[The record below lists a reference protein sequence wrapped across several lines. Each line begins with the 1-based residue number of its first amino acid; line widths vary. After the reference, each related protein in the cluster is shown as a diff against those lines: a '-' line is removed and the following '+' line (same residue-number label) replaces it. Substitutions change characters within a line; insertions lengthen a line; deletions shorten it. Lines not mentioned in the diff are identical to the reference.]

1 MKEKILVVAAHPD
14 DEILGCGGT
23 ISKKIRYNKAIV
35 NTLILSKG
43 INARDDV
50 KNIKKKLNKNV
61 LNAKKANKYLGVKS
75 LEVLDF
81 PDNQF
86 DKVSLLSIVKEV
98 EKRVRNFK
106 PDIIFTHF
114 SGDLNIDHQITNRAV
129 MTACRPVSK
138 FTVPKIF
145 AFEISSSTEWSFGS
159 SKKYFNP
166 NHFED
171 VSKTIKNKINSL
183 KFYKNEMRK
192 YPHSRSLKNIENLAK
207 VRGSSVFKKHAE
219 AFILLRSIS

>member
-23 ISKKIRYNKAIV
+23 ISKKVKYDKATV
-35 NTLILSKG
+35 KTLILSKG
-43 INARDDV
+43 VNARENI
-50 KNIKKKLNKNV
+50 KNIKKKLDKNI
-61 LNAKKANKYLGVKS
+61 LSAKKANEYLGVKS
-75 LEVLDF
+75 LEILDF

-86 DKVSLLSIVKEV
+86 DKVSLLSIIKEV
-98 EKRVRNFK
+98 EKRVKNFK

-129 MTACRPVSK
+129 MTACRPVSNIS
-138 FTVPKIF
+138 VAKIY

-159 SKKYFNP
+159 SKKFFNP

-171 VSKTIKNKINSL
+171 VSTTIKNKINSL
-183 KFYKNEMRK
+183 KFYKNEMRR
-192 YPHSRSLKNIENLAK
+192 YPHSRSLKNVENLAK
-207 VRGSSVFKKHAE
+207 VRGSSVFKKYAE

>member
-1 MKEKILVVAAHPD
+1 MTEKILVVASHPD

-23 ISKKIRYNKAIV
+23 IYKKIKYEKAKV
-35 NTLILSKG
+35 KTLILSKG
-43 INARDDV
+43 IRARENI
-50 KNIKKKLNKNV
+50 KNIKKKIDKNI
-61 LNAKKANKYLGVKS
+61 LSAKKSNKYLGVKS
-75 LEVLDF
+75 LEILDF

-86 DKVSLLSIVKEV
+86 DKVSLLSIVQEV
-98 EKRVRNFK
+98 EKRIINFK

-129 MTACRPVSK
+129 MTASRPIKNISVK
-138 FTVPKIF
+138 KIY

-159 SKKYFNP
+159 SKKFFNP

-171 VSKTIKNKINSL
+171 ISKTIKNKLNAL

-207 VRGSSVFKKHAE
+207 VRGSAVFKKYAE
-219 AFILLRSIS
+219 AFILLRSVS